1 MRVLCTL
8 LLLSG
13 ALQAMPQESP
23 LDAPR
28 PLVIN
33 EAVAL
38 PLSMAQ
44 VELAA
49 RDAWQYS
56 FGQQPGAQLMLVDA
70 GTGRVEG
77 IARFNYRS
85 SSVGSR
91 EQTLGVITYKISIQ
105 AENGQCRIRISHF
118 LHSGN
123 KNAPGGSVDL
133 GAIYTGPRPS
143 ERVPGISLGTAQ
155 RLHQDMRTQ
164 VSAQVREV
172 IKVFSS
178 RMRQAVEQR

>member
-8 LLLSG
+8 LLLFG
-13 ALQAMPQESP
+13 ALQVMPQESS
-23 LDAPR
+23 LDTPR
-28 PLVIN
+28 PFVIN

-49 RDAWQYS
+49 REAWQYS
-56 FGQQPGAQLMLVDA
+56 FGQQPGAQLVSDDA

-77 IARFNYRS
+77 IARYNYRS
-85 SSVGSR
+85 ATVGSR
-91 EQTLGVITYKISIQ
+91 EQTLGVIDYKISIQ

-118 LHSGN
+118 IHSGN
-123 KNAPGGSVDL
+123 KNAPGGPVDL
-133 GAIYTGPRPS
+133 GTIYAGQRPA
-143 ERVPGISLGTAQ
+143 ERVPGISAGTAQ

-164 VSAQVREV
+164 VSAQVKEL
-172 IKVFSS
+172 IKAFSA
-178 RMRQAVEQR
+178 RMRQGVEER

>member
-8 LLLSG
+8 LLLFG
-13 ALQAMPQESP
+13 ALQVMSQEGS
-23 LDAPR
+23 LDTPR

-49 RDAWQYS
+49 REAWQYS
-56 FGQQPGAQLMLVDA
+56 FGQQPGAQLVSEEA
-70 GTGRVEG
+70 GTGRVDG

-85 SSVGSR
+85 ATVGSR
-91 EQTLGVITYKISIQ
+91 EQTLGVISYKISIQ

-118 LHSGN
+118 VHTGN
-123 KNAPGGSVDL
+123 KSAPGGPVDIGPL
-133 GAIYTGPRPS
+133 YAGPRPA
-143 ERVPGISLGTAQ
+143 ERVPGISAGSAQ

-164 VSAQVREV
+164 VSAQVKEL
-172 IKVFSS
+172 IKVFSA
-178 RMRQAVEQR
+178 RMRQAADER